1 MPSQELPIQA
11 GHLGKTA
18 DPMLRRSGD
27 NQICPSISYTRKS
40 VRFSILLSFINIL
53 IPPQFPPIKS
63 AMFQRT
69 LLRQSQ
75 AARSV
80 LKTSSSAIST
90 PLALRRTSRLQTQL
104 PAVARP
110 FAPQPA
116 RRFYSTE
123 GEKKD
128 ATKEGENAE
137 ATEEDPVTKE
147 NSDLKKEVLELKD
160 KYLRSVADFR
170 NLQERTKRD
179 MDGARKFAIQGFAK
193 DLLES
198 IDNLDR
204 ALLAVPAEQLNAAE
218 TAENKPL
225 LELVQGLKMTE
236 NILMNTLQKHGLERF
251 DPGEQVEGKAQKFD
265 PNMHEATFMA
275 PSETLE
281 DGDVMYVQSKGFK
294 LNGRVVR
301 AAKVG
306 VVKKA

>member
-1 MPSQELPIQA
+1 MKQFQA
-11 GHLGKTA
+11 G
-18 DPMLRRSGD
+18 RS
-27 NQICPSISYTRKS
+27 
-40 VRFSILLSFINIL
+40 
-53 IPPQFPPIKS
+53 
-63 AMFQRT
+63 A
-69 LLRQSQ
+69 
-75 AARSV
+75 
-80 LKTSSSAIST
+80 LKSSSFANST
-90 PLALRRTSRLQTQL
+90 PLALRRASQLQTQL
-104 PAVARP
+104 PVVTRP

-116 RRFYSTE
+116 RRCYSTE
-123 GEKKD
+123 TEQKD
-128 ATKEGENAE
+128 TPKEGENAE
-137 ATEEDPVTKE
+137 AAEEDPVTKE
-147 NSDLKKEVLELKD
+147 NAELKKEVLELKD

-204 ALLAVPAEQLNAAE
+204 ALLAVPADQLNAAE

-275 PSETLE
+275 PSQAHE

-306 VVKKA
+306 VVKNA